1 MVFIGIILLV
11 LGTAIHIVYGFNAVR
26 RPVERG
32 LFFVSELNMLLTFI
46 SSLIIA
52 IIGGILVWVDTNL
65 IVALIFL
72 GGYWMIPKYIIQ
84 LFFIQN
90 NR

>member
-1 MVFIGIILLV
+1 MVFLGIFLLV

-46 SSLIIA
+46 VSLVIA
-52 IIGGILVWVDTNL
+52 LIGGIIVWSDTNL

-72 GGYWMIPKYIIQ
+72 GGYWMMPKYIVQ
-84 LFFIQN
+84 KFFIQN